1 MDDQEKEKILKLAR
15 IRLVESWDKQ
25 IKKFEELKL
34 EAQDKK
40 LKEIFDKSREQAIQK
55 KLVYL
60 QKFDNVSKTKT
71 KQKTFTVDAIL
82 VTEEEAKKQ
91 QLEIDKITNEQLLKK
106 INSMQQTLN
115 EVQNDTSEIKQGK
128 ISTRTKIWIIGG
140 WLASSALS
148 VFLTWM
154 FLS

>member
-1 MDDQEKEKILKLAR
+1 MDDQEKEKILMLAR
-15 IRLVESWDKQ
+15 KRVEESWDKQ

-40 LKEIFDKSREQAIQK
+40 LKEIFDKSKELAIQK

-82 VTEEEAKKQ
+82 VTEEDAKKQ
-91 QLEIDKITNEQLLKK
+91 QQEIVKIP
-106 INSMQQTLN
+106 INNL
-115 EVQNDTSEIKQGK
+115 
-128 ISTRTKIWIIGG
+128 
-140 WLASSALS
+140 
-148 VFLTWM
+148 VFLQAQPSLPKDNVKIGM
-154 FLS
+154 F